1 MQESDDS
8 LIERATA
15 HDRAAF
21 TTLYD
26 RYVDRV
32 YRHVRYRL
40 SDRTEAEDV
49 TQEVFVRA
57 WKAIPRYRRTGAPFL
72 AWLTTIAHNLIVDS
86 YRAGGK
92 TVSLEK
98 AKIAEQRDEVDLEA
112 VVDSILNSERVRDAI
127 VKLKHDRRRVILMR
141 FIDDLSYR
149 EIAAAIN
156 KSEGAV
162 RVIQYRALREL
173 RGILERQQAQ
183 P

>member
-1 MQESDDS
+1 MQESDDF
-8 LIERATA
+8 LIERAIA

-21 TTLYD
+21 ATLYD

-32 YRHVRYRL
+32 HRHVHYRL

-57 WKAIPRYRRTGAPFL
+57 WKAIPRYRRTGAPLL

-98 AKIAEQRDEVDLEA
+98 AKIAEQHDEVDLEA
-112 VVDSILNSERVRDAI
+112 VVDGILNSERVRDAI
-127 VKLKHDRRRVILMR
+127 VRLKHDRRRVILMR
-141 FIDDLSYR
+141 FIDGLNYR
-149 EIAAAIN
+149 EIAAAMS

-162 RVIQYRALREL
+162 RVIQHRALREL
-173 RGILERQQAQ
+173 REILERKQAQ

>member
-1 MQESDDS
+1 MQESDNF
-8 LIERATA
+8 LIERAIT

-40 SDRTEAEDV
+40 SDRTEAEDI

-86 YRAGGK
+86 YRRSGR
-92 TVSLEK
+92 TTSLEK
-98 AKIAEQRDEVDLEA
+98 TGLPEQVDEINLEA
-112 VVDSILNSERVRDAI
+112 VVESTLSREKVRDAI
-127 VKLKHDRRRVILMR
+127 LKLKDDRRRVTMMR
-141 FIDDLSYR
+141 FIDGLSYR
-149 EIAAAIN
+149 EIARAMN

-162 RVIQYRALREL
+162 RVTQHRALQEL
-173 RGILERQQAQ
+173 RKLLEREQL
-183 P
+183 

>member
-8 LIERATA
+8 LIERAIS

-21 TTLYD
+21 AALYD
-26 RYVDRV
+26 RYLDRV

-40 SDRTEAEDV
+40 SDRTEAEDI

-86 YRAGGK
+86 YRTGSN

-98 AKIAEQRDEVDLEA
+98 AKVPEPNDEIDLET
-112 VVDSILNSERVRDAI
+112 VVDNTLSREKVHDAI
-127 VKLKHDRRRVILMR
+127 VRLKHDRQQVILMR
-141 FIDDLSYR
+141 FIDGLSYR
-149 EIAAAIN
+149 EIAEALD

-162 RVIQYRALREL
+162 RVIQHRALKQLREML
-173 RGILERQQAQ
+173 DRDQVQ

>member
-1 MQESDDS
+1 MQESEDS
-8 LIERATA
+8 LIARAIA

-21 TTLYD
+21 AALYD

-49 TQEVFVRA
+49 TQEVFARA

-86 YRAGGK
+86 YRTHSK
-92 TVSLEK
+92 TISLEK
-98 AKIAEQRDEVDLEA
+98 AGIPEQVDEVDLEA
-112 VVDSILNSERVRDAI
+112 VVDSTLNQERVRNAI
-127 VKLKHDRRRVILMR
+127 VKLKRDRRRVILMR
-141 FIDDLSYR
+141 FIDGLNYR
-149 EIAAAIN
+149 EIAAAMN

-173 RGILERQQAQ
+173 KDILERQQAQ

>member
-8 LIERATA
+8 LIERAIA

-21 TTLYD
+21 AALYD

-40 SDRTEAEDV
+40 SDRTEVEDV

-72 AWLTTIAHNLIVDS
+72 SWLTTIAHNLIVDS
-86 YRAGGK
+86 YRAGGN
-92 TVSLEK
+92 TISLEK
-98 AKIAEQRDEVDLEA
+98 AGIPEQPDEVDLEA
-112 VVDSILNSERVRDAI
+112 IMDSTLTREKVRDAI
-127 VKLKHDRRRVILMR
+127 VKLKHGQQQVIMMR
-141 FIDDLSYR
+141 FIDGLSYR
-149 EIAAAIN
+149 EIAEAMN

-162 RVIQYRALREL
+162 RVIQHRALREL
-173 RGILERQQAQ
+173 RGILEREQVG

>member
-1 MQESDDS
+1 MTATGARSAAGDAPRTPTSSRSWTPVQESDDS

-57 WKAIPRYRRTGAPFL
+57 WKAIPR
-72 AWLTTIAHNLIVDS
+72 
-86 YRAGGK
+86 
-92 TVSLEK
+92 
-98 AKIAEQRDEVDLEA
+98 
-112 VVDSILNSERVRDAI
+112 
-127 VKLKHDRRRVILMR
+127 
-141 FIDDLSYR
+141 
-149 EIAAAIN
+149 
-156 KSEGAV
+156 
-162 RVIQYRALREL
+162 
-173 RGILERQQAQ
+173 
-183 P
+183 